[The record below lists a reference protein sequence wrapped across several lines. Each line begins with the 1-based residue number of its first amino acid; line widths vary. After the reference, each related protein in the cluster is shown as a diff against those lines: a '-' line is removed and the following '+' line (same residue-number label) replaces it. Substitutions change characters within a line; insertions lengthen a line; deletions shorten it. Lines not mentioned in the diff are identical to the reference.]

1 MRFLLMTLLTSLLV
15 SANPWETDLAKAQ
28 QTARSERKIILLNFS
43 GSDWCGPCIKM
54 HNDIF
59 ESKVFTSYANDHLVL
74 VNADF
79 PRLKKNQLSKEQQ
92 SKNDQLAD
100 AYNKEG
106 IFPLTILLSADGK
119 ILRSWKGFPQI
130 TPDEFTEQVKAVVD
144 ANK

>member
-1 MRFLLMTLLTSLLV
+1 
-15 SANPWETDLAKAQ
+15 
-28 QTARSERKIILLNFS
+28 
-43 GSDWCGPCIKM
+43 M

-59 ESKVFTSYANDHLVL
+59 ESKVFTSYASEHLVL
-74 VNADF
+74 LNADF

-106 IFPLTILLSADGK
+106 VFPLTILLSADGK
-119 ILRSWKGFPQI
+119 ILKSWKGFPQI
-130 TPDEFTEQVKAVVD
+130 TPEAFTDQVKAVAD